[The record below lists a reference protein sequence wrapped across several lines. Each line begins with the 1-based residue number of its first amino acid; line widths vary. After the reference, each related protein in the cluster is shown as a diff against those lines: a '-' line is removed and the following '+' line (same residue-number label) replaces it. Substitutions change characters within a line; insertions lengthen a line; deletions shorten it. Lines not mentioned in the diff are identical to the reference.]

1 MLEIDVLASGSS
13 GNSYLLSMDDSAIFV
28 DVGVC
33 KRDLL
38 KAKKRLEGKKVS
50 LFLTHEHIDHIK
62 GFKYFQS
69 IFGGDIFCGFATAK
83 YLHQMGY
90 DTENIKVIEHNHTY
104 TFDGWEVFTFGLS
117 HDSADIFGFRFNIEG
132 YKVSFV
138 TDTGEINRDI
148 LDAISKT
155 NILFLESNYEDE
167 MLKKGRYPV
176 HLKKR
181 ILSRKGHLSNRDAI
195 NTLHEI
201 YDHSLEK
208 VCFSHISE
216 ENNSYDLM
224 DKYCKYCEKTFKIDT
239 IYLKQKT
246 SYSFKV
252 H

>member
-13 GNSYLLSMDDSAIFV
+13 GNSYLLTLNSSAVFV
-28 DVGVC
+28 DIGVC

-38 KAKKRLEGKKVS
+38 KFKKRLEGKKVS

-69 IFGGDIFCGFATAK
+69 LYDGEVFCGFATAK

-90 DTENIKVIEHNHTY
+90 DTENIKIIEHNHTY
-104 TFDGWEVFTFGLS
+104 TFDELQVYTFGLS
-117 HDSADIFGFRFNIEG
+117 HDSADIFGFRFDIGG
-132 YKVSFV
+132 YRIYFV
-138 TDTGEINRDI
+138 TDTGEVCNDI
-148 LDAISKT
+148 YDAIAKT
-155 NILFLESNYEDE
+155 NLLFLESNYEDE
-167 MLKKGRYPV
+167 MLIKGRYPA

-181 ILSRKGHLSNRDAI
+181 IMSRKGHLSNRDAI

-246 SYSFKV
+246 PYSFKV